1 MIEPISA
8 VGMNPTREIEPLNL
22 VPVNQ
27 GPGFI
32 GSIEQGAA
40 SLNTSLNQAESATRA
55 LAAGQDVPVHQVM
68 ISLEQARLDL
78 QFTVQ
83 VRNRVL
89 AAYHDIIGMQ
99 V

>member
-1 MIEPISA
+1 MIEPITLTGLTP
-8 VGMNPTREIEPLNL
+8 VQQLEPLHL
-22 VPVNQ
+22 APSVAE
-27 GPGFI
+27 PGFV
-32 GSIEQGAA
+32 GALERGA
-40 SLNTSLNQAESATRA
+40 GALNTSLNQAESATRA

-68 ISLEQARLDL
+68 IALEQAKLDL

-83 VRNRVL
+83 VRNRAL

>member
-1 MIEPISA
+1 MIEPISLT
-8 VGMNPTREIEPLNL
+8 GMAPLQEITPLPL
-22 VPVNQ
+22 GQPVAE
-27 GPGFI
+27 PGFMQAV
-32 GSIEQGAA
+32 EQGAGA
-40 SLNTSLNQAESATRA
+40 LNASLNQAESATRA

-68 ISLEQARLDL
+68 IALEQARLDL

-89 AAYHDIIGMQ
+89 SAYHDITSMQ